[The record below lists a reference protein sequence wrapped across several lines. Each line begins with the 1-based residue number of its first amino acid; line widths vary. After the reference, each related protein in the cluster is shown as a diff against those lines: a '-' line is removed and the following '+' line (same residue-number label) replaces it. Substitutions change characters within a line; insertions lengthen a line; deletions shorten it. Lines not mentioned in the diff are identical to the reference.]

1 MVEELKSYTSQDLA
15 DLDVLMH
22 ELSPT
27 SYCNEAILYNVMNDN
42 NSHVFVIREEGH
54 IIATGTLCIMHMLEF
69 TIAGIESVVV
79 KSNVRGKG
87 YGKELITHMIHTSNK
102 EGAHHIQL
110 TSNPLRKTA
119 NKLYQSMGFEK
130 YDTNCY
136 KYKIIV

>member
-1 MVEELKSYTSQDLA
+1 MVEELKSYTLNDLV

-27 SYCNEAILYNVMNDN
+27 SYCSEAILNNVMNDN

-54 IIATGTLCIMHMLEF
+54 IIATWTLHIMHTLEF

-79 KSNVRGKG
+79 KSKVRGKG
-87 YGKELITHMIHTSNK
+87 YGKELIAHMIHASNK
-102 EGAHHIQL
+102 DGAHHIQL

-119 NKLYQSMGFEK
+119 NKLYQSMGLK
-130 YDTNCY
+130 NMRQIVTNTR
-136 KYKIIV
+136 